1 MTIADRIQSLRKA
14 KGISQEQL
22 ADKIG
27 VSRQA
32 ISKWESEQSSPDL
45 EKIILLS
52 NYFEVTTDYILK
64 GIESKH
70 DLTDKRKV
78 DARVLSAIATFINF
92 IALIV
97 AINIWIEKQNP
108 SSVAVGFIIMAFGC
122 MIFVIGQL
130 IGENVKASTN
140 FFGLI
145 NVWFLSLI
153 PISCIF
159 NFLQGKLGGFWW
171 TFTPIPQMGNSY
183 VAYGLCWLF
192 YFVFCVGVD
201 VVIIVNNRK
210 LFCRKK
216 KA

>member
-1 MTIADRIQSLRKA
+1 MTIADRIQSLRKT

-52 NYFEVTTDYILK
+52 DYFEVTTDYILK
-64 GIESKH
+64 GIEPKL
-70 DLTDKRKV
+70 DLTEKRKV
-78 DARVLSAIATFINF
+78 DARIFSAVGTFLNF
-92 IALIV
+92 IGLIV
-97 AINIWIEKQNP
+97 AIIIWIEEQSP
-108 SSVAVGFIIMAFGC
+108 SSVAIGLIVMASGC
-122 MIFVIGQL
+122 MIFVIVRL
-130 IGENVKASTN
+130 IGENVKVASKY
-140 FFGLI
+140 FWLL
-145 NVWFLSLI
+145 NVWLLSLM

-159 NFLQGKLGGFWW
+159 NFLQGTLGGFWW

-192 YFVFCVGVD
+192 YIVICVGVD
-201 VVIIVNNRK
+201 SVIIMKNRK
-210 LFCRKK
+210 L
-216 KA
+216 

>member
-1 MTIADRIQSLRKA
+1 MTIADRIQSLRKT

-52 NYFEVTTDYILK
+52 EYFEVTTDYILK
-64 GIESKH
+64 GIEPKL
-70 DLTDKRKV
+70 DLSGKRKV
-78 DARVLSAIATFINF
+78 DARIFSAVGTFLNF
-92 IALIV
+92 IGLIV
-97 AINIWIEKQNP
+97 AIIIWIEEQNP
-108 SSVAVGFIIMAFGC
+108 SSVAIGFIVMAFGC

-130 IGENVKASTN
+130 LGENVKLASKY
-140 FFGLI
+140 FWLL
-145 NVWFLSLI
+145 NVWLLSLM

-159 NFLQGKLGGFWW
+159 NFLQGTLGGFWW

-192 YFVFCVGVD
+192 YIVICAGTD
-201 VVIIVNNRK
+201 IVIIVKNRK
-210 LFCRKK
+210 L
-216 KA
+216 